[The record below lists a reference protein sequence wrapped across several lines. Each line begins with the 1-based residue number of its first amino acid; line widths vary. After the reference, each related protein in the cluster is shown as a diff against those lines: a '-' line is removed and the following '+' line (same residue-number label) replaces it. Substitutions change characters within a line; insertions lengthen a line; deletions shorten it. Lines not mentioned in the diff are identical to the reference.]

1 MGNIFSVSISG
12 DAIFFRCLNCTS
24 RKVAY
29 ISELEDNL
37 DALQTELQKLQEAR
51 NDLLRKIELVEKN
64 GKKRTDQVQ
73 GWLSRVRDV
82 EAEAGGLLEIRSQ
95 EIEKLCFGGYCSK
108 NCKSSF
114 KFGKL
119 VANKLKLVATLK
131 DEGVF
136 EVVAENIPETV
147 AVERPSEPTVVGM
160 QLIVDTVWRCIEVEE
175 EQVGIIGLYGMG
187 GVGKTTLLTKI
198 NNKFLEISNNFDIV
212 IWVLVSRDLQVEKI
226 QERIGQKI
234 GLDGESWKNKSVDEK
249 ASDIFKIL
257 RKKKFVVLLDDL
269 WDRVDLIKVGIPLP
283 SVEVGCKIVFTTRF
297 LDVCGLMEANR
308 KFKVECLRE
317 AEAWELFEGKVG
329 RETLDSHPG
338 ILELAKVVAKEC
350 GGLPL
355 ALITIGR
362 AMSYKKT
369 PEEWK
374 YAIQVLRRASSKFPG
389 MEKEVYPLL
398 KFSYD
403 CLPNDKIR
411 SCLLYC
417 SLFPEDFSIIKTK
430 LIDYWFCE
438 NFLDVYDPSEV
449 YSHGY
454 YIIGVLVHA
463 GLLEEVEERGD
474 YFVKMHDVIRNMTLW
489 IACEMKE
496 EQQKFLVQV
505 RVGLTKAP
513 TVNEW
518 EELKR
523 ISLMENKIEDLSV
536 TPTCP
541 DLLTLFLN
549 SNNIQMIS
557 SSFFQFMPS
566 LKVLNLSYN
575 KFLIQLPSGISN
587 LVSLQHLDLSWSSI
601 IELPVEL
608 KALVKLKCLSLEYTY
623 MLCKIPSRLI
633 SHFSELHIL
642 RMIGCGYNQKVGED
656 SVLFGGGEKLVEEL
670 LGLES
675 LNVLSIT
682 LKSGHALQT
691 FLSSNKFR
699 NSTYALTLRHLDGSK
714 MLNVLSL
721 ADLKHLRR
729 LEIEDCEDLEELKME
744 HLKVLQKTR
753 EPYNFCSLNR
763 VQIVWC
769 SRIRDLTWLVLVPNL
784 KYLFVSHCYELE
796 EIISNRNFGEEFLE
810 MIDLFAKL
818 HFINIRHLPNL
829 KSIYWKALPFPH
841 LNLFYVIECP
851 KLKKIPLDSDS
862 AKGQKIV
869 ISGNENW
876 WKGLEWESEA
886 AQNAFLPCFQ
896 SR

>member
-374 YAIQVLRRASSKFPG
+374 YAIQVLRRASSKFP
-389 MEKEVYPLL
+389 
-398 KFSYD
+398 
-403 CLPNDKIR
+403 
-411 SCLLYC
+411 
-417 SLFPEDFSIIKTK
+417 
-430 LIDYWFCE
+430 
-438 NFLDVYDPSEV
+438 
-449 YSHGY
+449 
-454 YIIGVLVHA
+454 
-463 GLLEEVEERGD
+463 
-474 YFVKMHDVIRNMTLW
+474 
-489 IACEMKE
+489 
-496 EQQKFLVQV
+496 
-505 RVGLTKAP
+505 
-513 TVNEW
+513 
-518 EELKR
+518 
-523 ISLMENKIEDLSV
+523 
-536 TPTCP
+536 
-541 DLLTLFLN
+541 
-549 SNNIQMIS
+549 
-557 SSFFQFMPS
+557 
-566 LKVLNLSYN
+566 
-575 KFLIQLPSGISN
+575 
-587 LVSLQHLDLSWSSI
+587 
-601 IELPVEL
+601 
-608 KALVKLKCLSLEYTY
+608 
-623 MLCKIPSRLI
+623 
-633 SHFSELHIL
+633 
-642 RMIGCGYNQKVGED
+642 
-656 SVLFGGGEKLVEEL
+656 
-670 LGLES
+670 
-675 LNVLSIT
+675 
-682 LKSGHALQT
+682 
-691 FLSSNKFR
+691 
-699 NSTYALTLRHLDGSK
+699 
-714 MLNVLSL
+714 
-721 ADLKHLRR
+721 DLKHLRR